1 MYIDGVG
8 IAQWRATAGISRVH
22 KAYKELAELLKINI
36 VNIDILNNPE
46 VLKVV
51 KGVQPRIVCEDWSH
65 LCTINEYLMNYAPD
79 KDYFYLVQKL
89 HDIIYGM

>member
-1 MYIDGVG
+1 MVDIP
-8 IAQWRATAGISRVH
+8 
-22 KAYKELAELLKINI
+22 ELLKMDI
-36 VNIDILNNPE
+36 VNTDILNNPE

-51 KGVQPRIVCEDWSH
+51 KGAQARIVCEDWSN
-65 LCTINEYLMNYAPD
+65 LCTTNEYLMNYAPD